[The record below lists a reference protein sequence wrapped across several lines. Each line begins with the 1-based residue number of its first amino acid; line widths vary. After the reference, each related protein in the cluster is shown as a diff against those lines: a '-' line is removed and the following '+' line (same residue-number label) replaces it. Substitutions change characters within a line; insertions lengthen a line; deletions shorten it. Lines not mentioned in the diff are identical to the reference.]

1 MIEQKTGHVP
11 VLLNEVMQALKP
23 EEDKTYIDAT
33 FGNGGYSEKILT
45 MSNCKV
51 IAIDQDPQVL
61 AKADYLKSKYG
72 KRFRFF
78 KKKFS
83 ELEDLLTSLDIDKV
97 DGFVFDIG
105 VSSMQIDNERRGFSF
120 KKNGLLDMRMSQ
132 DGMTAEE
139 LINTAEQEEL
149 ADIIYQY
156 GDETKSRN
164 IAKKIVN
171 YRTDKK
177 IVGTI
182 ELADIISSCF
192 PKKYY
197 KKHPAT
203 KTFQALRIF
212 LNNEIQ
218 ELISGLNIASKFL
231 ADQGKLCMV
240 TFHSIEDRI
249 VKNFFKIT
257 SSKNYIK
264 EGNEKNSLFI
274 SNCKAIKPLNEEVKF
289 NRRARSAKLRFGLRN
304 SNKHIFISTAE
315 LGFY

>member
-304 SNKHIFISTAE
+304 CNKHIHISTTE

>member
-1 MIEQKTGHVP
+1 
-11 VLLNEVMQALKP
+11 
-23 EEDKTYIDAT
+23 
-33 FGNGGYSEKILT
+33 

-156 GDETKSRN
+156 VT
-164 IAKKIVN
+164 
-171 YRTDKK
+171 
-177 IVGTI
+177 TI
-182 ELADIISSCF
+182 TYHNRYSQSVHIL
-192 PKKYY
+192 Y
-197 KKHPAT
+197 K
-203 KTFQALRIF
+203 
-212 LNNEIQ
+212 
-218 ELISGLNIASKFL
+218 
-231 ADQGKLCMV
+231 
-240 TFHSIEDRI
+240 
-249 VKNFFKIT
+249 
-257 SSKNYIK
+257 
-264 EGNEKNSLFI
+264 
-274 SNCKAIKPLNEEVKF
+274 
-289 NRRARSAKLRFGLRN
+289 
-304 SNKHIFISTAE
+304 
-315 LGFY
+315 